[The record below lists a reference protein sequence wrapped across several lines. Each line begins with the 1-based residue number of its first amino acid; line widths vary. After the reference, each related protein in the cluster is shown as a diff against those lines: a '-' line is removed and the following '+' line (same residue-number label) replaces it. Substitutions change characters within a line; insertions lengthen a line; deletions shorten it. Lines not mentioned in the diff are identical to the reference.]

1 MSKKRYEIDDRKPS
15 LLPKIG
21 TAVVA
26 IGSLASAAAMA
37 APSITDF
44 STLMQSNNTSPAPT
58 ISKTSQPDATLPSKQ
73 IAVQP
78 EAETTATGQNS
89 NQLAQ
94 EASIVVV
101 ESPAAVDQATATPA
115 PAATEEPTATPA
127 PTATEQ
133 PAQQSALQPIGSS
146 AGNISSPT
154 PSGSNATWGGSEAAS
169 APVGNASSPTPSGV
183 YYEDDDDDDKY
194 DNRHDDDHDDD
205 RHDDDHDDDDHG
217 WWDFGHDDEDDD

>member
-58 ISKTSQPDATLPSKQ
+58 ASKTSQPDATLPSKQ

-101 ESPAAVDQATATPA
+101 EAPAAVDQAAATPA
-115 PAATEEPTATPA
+115 PS
-127 PTATEQ
+127 ATEQ
-133 PAQQSALQPIGSS
+133 PAQQSALEPIGSS

-169 APVGNASSPTPSGV
+169 APVGNALSPTPSGV

-205 RHDDDHDDDDHG
+205 RHDDDRHNDDDHG

>member
-26 IGSLASAAAMA
+26 MGSLASAAAMA

-115 PAATEEPTATPA
+115 PS
-127 PTATEQ
+127 ATEQ

-154 PSGSNATWGGSEAAS
+154 PSGSSATWGGSEAAS
-169 APVGNASSPTPSGV
+169 APVGNASSPTPSGS